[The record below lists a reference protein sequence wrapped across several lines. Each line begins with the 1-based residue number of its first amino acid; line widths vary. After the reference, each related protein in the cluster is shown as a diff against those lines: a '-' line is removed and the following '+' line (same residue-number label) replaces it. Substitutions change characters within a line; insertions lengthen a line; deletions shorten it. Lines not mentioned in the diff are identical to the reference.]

1 MRPRGRN
8 PYNFYGP
15 DGSITVKKFL
25 LILFRWLKV
34 SFFSNLTSFANSA
47 TSVSRSTASS
57 AKVSSANR
65 ERQQPKIICFSSPLL
80 NFYANDHIMLNTL
93 VLVRSLKLRNIESVL
108 VWVTTREH
116 WVLLAFL
123 FTPPQTN
130 KQT

>member
-1 MRPRGRN
+1 MAE
-8 PYNFYGP
+8 
-15 DGSITVKKFL
+15 SVL
-25 LILFRWLKV
+25 
-34 SFFSNLTSFANSA
+34 FSNLTSFANSA

-80 NFYANDHIMLNTL
+80 NFYANDHIMLNTP

-123 FTPPQTN
+123 FTPPQTK
-130 KQT
+130 KQTNLIFIVLGLNSMLVTQQPTDLS

>member
-1 MRPRGRN
+1 MTAE
-8 PYNFYGP
+8 
-15 DGSITVKKFL
+15 SVL
-25 LILFRWLKV
+25 
-34 SFFSNLTSFANSA
+34 FSNLTSFANSA

-80 NFYANDHIMLNTL
+80 NFYANDHIMLNTP

-130 KQT
+130 LILIVLGLNSMLVTQQPTDLS